1 MTLRRRTS
9 LLFGALLLVTTT
21 ATPAFAANET
31 PPTTL
36 PAQPQNTSA
45 VGVTTQSASC
55 TGCNAAWGLWE
66 DGNTIRALRGSY
78 TGEFVSFIHAHYAFI
93 KPDPDSCAD
102 MYDGPY
108 ADFGNVEDTN
118 TSQDQVKDSDYGQG
132 GQHHWTNAGAHQW
145 TDDGINYFA
154 GSNGETDICKDFGF

>member
-1 MTLRRRTS
+1 MTLRRRIS
-9 LLFGALLLVTTT
+9 LLLGALLLLAAT
-21 ATPAFAANET
+21 ATPALAANET

-36 PAQPQNTSA
+36 PAQPQNTSGD
-45 VGVTTQSASC
+45 GVTAMASC

-66 DGNTIRALRGSY
+66 NGNTIRALRGSY

-93 KPDPDSCAD
+93 KPDPDSCSD

-108 ADFGNVEDTN
+108 ADFGNVEDTD
-118 TSQDQVKDSDYGQG
+118 TAQDQVKDDDYGQG

-145 TDDGINYFA
+145 TDDGINYYA
-154 GSNGETDICKDFGF
+154 GTNGETDICEDFGF